1 MNKPLYLGL
10 SILDLSKT
18 VIYEFW
24 YDYVKLKYRENAKPW
39 YVDTDSFFVDLKTD
53 DIYKDIAEDIDTFNF
68 EIDRPLRTGKNK
80 KVIGLMK
87 DELVGQIMKKFVE
100 RAKTCRYLKDN
111 NDEDKNAKGIEKC
124 FIKRNLKFRDYKK
137 WLKASQIENK
147 INYLEKKII

>member
-1 MNKPLYLGL
+1 MNQPLYLGSL
-10 SILDLSKT
+10 ILDLSKT

-100 RAKTCRYLKDN
+100 RAKTCHYLKDN

>member
-1 MNKPLYLGL
+1 MNQPLYLGSL
-10 SILDLSKT
+10 ILDLSKT
-18 VIYEFW
+18 VICEFW

-39 YVDTDSFFVDLKTD
+39 YVDTDGFFVDVKTD

-87 DELVGQIMKKFVE
+87 DELVGQIMIKFVE
-100 RAKTCRYLKDN
+100 RA

-137 WLKASQIENK
+137 WLNASQIENK